1 MTATRAR
8 DLLSTRFDTPGNA
21 AFTRFVSQRLG
32 ALIAAVAFVLRLTPN
47 AVTVLG
53 LLLAVAGCYGFA
65 VAGTIEQLVVAGL
78 LWQIAFAFD
87 CADGQLA
94 RATKRQSAFGGWLD
108 VACDH
113 VRNAAMAFAI
123 LHVLLRDASLPAL
136 AGYVAALAYLAGA
149 SVYLHTASSPQV
161 RGAEALQTRGLTQS
175 LRSAIRF
182 VTDAPLLMLT
192 LCVLQPWPPL
202 LGIYCLLMG
211 GFLGTRALTIARR
224 RLISH

>member
-21 AFTRFVSQRLG
+21 AFTRLVSQRLG
-32 ALIAAVAFVLRLTPN
+32 AVIAAAAFALRLTPN

-53 LLLAVAGCYGFA
+53 LLLALWGSYCFA
-65 VAGTIEQLVVAGL
+65 VADSIELLIVTGL

-94 RATKRQSAFGGWLD
+94 RATRRQSAFGGWLD

-113 VRNAAMAFAI
+113 IRNAAMSLAI
-123 LHVLLRDASLPAL
+123 LHVLLRDASMTTI
-136 AGYVAALAYLAGA
+136 AGNAAALAYLAGA

-161 RGAEALQTRGLTQS
+161 RSARALQTRGLLQW
-175 LRSAIRF
+175 LRSTIRF
-182 VTDAPLLMLT
+182 VTDAPVLMLA
-192 LCVLQPWPPL
+192 LSALQPWPLL
-202 LGIYCLLMG
+202 LGIYCMLMG
-211 GFLGTRALTIARR
+211 GFLGVRALTIARQ
-224 RLISH
+224 RLINR